1 LKLKNACGLL
11 GRSSPSWCV
20 LGVFRSGHPGSFVV
34 NWNVDP
40 LPQDWPLWISLATSS
55 ILSSGPGKTDQGQVR
70 QHAPS
75 MRWFVRFPLSS
86 EASDTISTLIPVE
99 SAGSFG
105 DGRCCHPSGYLQI
118 ALGLLTRSHQ
128 ARLALSG
135 PAIAGSIQAFPKALY
150 CLAHHQNPFAN
161 STRLIA

>member
-118 ALGLLTRSHQ
+118 ALGLPPSPSPKSLRQFHQ
-128 ARLALSG
+128 TNRVNGMMHDPASILPLMMAQFSQPLA
-135 PAIAGSIQAFPKALY
+135 P
-150 CLAHHQNPFAN
+150 N
-161 STRLIA
+161 S